1 VRQDVCIFRH
11 VAAHINV
18 DVGHRMLFR
27 LEFHIE
33 NRFLNLC
40 FHCPDR
46 KDSEEG
52 LSSSRQAQWIL
63 VAKRASRESGTARR
77 LFRCLSRRIRQI
89 QAGHPKSPDRRVPI
103 VSPRRMICMSMDG
116 RLSTHANTPP
126 GLRTRYASANS

>member
-1 VRQDVCIFRH
+1 MFCSRSRSSLKDASASDKGAVRQDVCIFRH

-63 VAKRASRESGTARR
+63 VAKRASPGKAELPAAYFDVYQGESGRFKPAIQ
-77 LFRCLSRRIRQI
+77 SRQI
-89 QAGHPKSPDRRVPI
+89 GEYPSCRPDE
-103 VSPRRMICMSMDG
+103 
-116 RLSTHANTPP
+116 
-126 GLRTRYASANS
+126 